1 MIKYIQRYSKSIKNV
16 GFYFAASFI
25 PLLITLALNPL
36 YSLYL
41 SPKDY
46 AIIGY
51 YNSFSILFSPFILF
65 YFNQYF
71 VREYFY
77 RDEVGKIKLKVMVL
91 KAFAIMPFV
100 LGMIALFAIFIYKF
114 FFNQGSEIAFSP
126 YALLALLPAM
136 LVGLYRLELIER
148 KVKRDGKGYFKI
160 CMANGILVA
169 LSSICFIV
177 FAKFGAIGQYIGNIS
192 GPLFFYFLVLYKNR
206 NVICQKFEYE
216 EFKKA
221 LYFCWPLVIA
231 GMFDFFS
238 NGYDKVALETLVSVE
253 ALGYYSI
260 GISIGSYL
268 VIFSGAINDTF
279 SPDIYDSLAKKDF
292 RRMFKYALL
301 QIGVMLDIVL
311 LFVVL
316 AEYVIYILTAGRYV
330 KATPYAQIGA
340 FGALTSTIYCVV
352 SNVVQSY
359 KKTKI
364 VMMTKFFGSVACL
377 FSYSFLIENYTLIGA
392 AVGNALGNLYFS
404 IIALLLLFVSFK
416 MKNKSI

>member
-1 MIKYIQRYSKSIKNV
+1 MIKYFQRYLSSIKNI

-51 YNSFSILFSPFILF
+51 YNSFNILFSPVILF

-71 VREYFY
+71 IREYFY
-77 RDEVGKIKLKVMVL
+77 RDEIGKMKLKVMVL
-91 KAFAIMPFV
+91 KAFAVMPFI
-100 LGMIALFAIFIYKF
+100 LGLIAVFAIFIYKY
-114 FFNQGSEIAFSP
+114 FFNQGSDIAFFP
-126 YALLALLPAM
+126 YAFLALFPSM
-136 LVGLYRLELIER
+136 LVGLYRLELVER

-160 CMANGILVA
+160 SVANGILVA
-169 LSSICFIV
+169 LSSVCFIV
-177 FAKFGAIGQYIGNIS
+177 FAKYGATGQYIGNIS

-206 NVICQKFEYE
+206 DLICRKFEYE

-221 LYFCWPLVIA
+221 ISFCWPLVIA
-231 GMFDFFS
+231 DMLGFFS
-238 NGYDKVALETLVSVE
+238 NGYDKVTLEKLVSVE
-253 ALGYYSI
+253 DLGYYSI

-268 VIFSGAINDTF
+268 AVFSGAVNDTF
-279 SPDIYDSLAKKDF
+279 SPDVYDSLAKKDF
-292 RRMFKYALL
+292 RRMLKYALL
-301 QIGVMLDIVL
+301 QIGIMLGIVL

-316 AEYVIYILTAGRYV
+316 AKYVIYILTAGRYV

-340 FGALTSTIYCVV
+340 FGALASNIYCVV
-352 SNVVQSY
+352 SNIVQSY

-364 VMMTKFFGSVACL
+364 VMATKVIGSAVCL
-377 FSYSFLIENYTLIGA
+377 LSYSFLIKNYTLTGA
-392 AVGNALGNLYFS
+392 AIGNALGNVYFS
-404 IIALLLLFVSFK
+404 IIALSLLFVSFK
-416 MKNKSI
+416 LKKQST